1 MITMTRN
8 IEIGDIFR
16 TDDVEFIVTG
26 IEVRF
31 QTKVYQ
37 IQYLK
42 GNSYIKKGEIIEITE
57 RDFEENNAHF
67 CYQKEIDEAFSLE
80 LEEAHQL
87 IEIGKAEKEF
97 EKARNYYNKQLRK
110 YEEIVIKRNDL
121 TK

>member
-42 GNSYIKKGEIIEITE
+42 GNSNIEKGEIIEITE

-97 EKARNYYNKQLRK
+97 EKARNYYNQQLRK

-121 TK
+121 TM

>member
-26 IEVRF
+26 IEERV

-42 GNSYIKKGEIIEITE
+42 GNSNIEKGEILEILE
-57 RDFEENNAHF
+57 RDFYENDAEF

-80 LEEAHQL
+80 LEEARQL

-121 TK
+121 TM